1 MNRQNRKQKR
11 NEKVRKRKDCRGLWR
26 KEEKGRMNGRK
37 KRGGEARRTRVVM

>member
-1 MNRQNRKQKR
+1 MRRC
-11 NEKVRKRKDCRGLWR
+11 RKRKDCRGLWR